1 MNKLELM
8 RQEMMH
14 VRGQAESIYHD
25 ADAFLDTVD
34 RMEYVR
40 PDSPKVASYSL
51 RAIDHV
57 RSAMM
62 ELAGCTG
69 RMMGIV
75 HGIGEVEKP
84 EEAPKSEEA
93 GKFPWTTPLWMLL
106 FLFLMLNNPGEKDSL
121 CEKGA
126 GCAASDGGC
135 RGCCKK

>member
-25 ADAFLDTVD
+25 ADAFLDAVD
-34 RMEYVR
+34 RMGNVN
-40 PDSPKVASYSL
+40 PDSPEVASYSL
-51 RAIDHV
+51 RAIDHA
-57 RSAMM
+57 RGAMM

-69 RMMGIV
+69 RMMGIWMKA
-75 HGIGEVEKP
+75 GEAEKP

-121 CEKGA
+121 CEKGPR
-126 GCAASDGGC
+126 CAASDGGC
-135 RGCCKK
+135 PGCRNK